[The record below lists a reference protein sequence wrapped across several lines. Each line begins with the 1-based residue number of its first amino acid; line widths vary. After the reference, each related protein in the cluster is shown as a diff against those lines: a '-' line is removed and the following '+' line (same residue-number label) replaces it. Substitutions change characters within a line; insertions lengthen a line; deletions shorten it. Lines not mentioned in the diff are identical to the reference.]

1 MPSSI
6 NIGGSAPTTIGLGI
20 GTGISSGA
28 YTSGFKSGF
37 SPSSMSFNNI
47 GGLNQSVYA
56 AQNSL
61 SQFNQFIQ
69 AQRQQMYGGASNIGS
84 TSSTESTPNIGST
97 SGVGSAIGNNWFA
110 SNASRGIM
118 STAGEMMNMANNAIF
133 SKSSSNRSA
142 NDQSASEIRSN
153 MSDMAIKSGNPIAMA
168 IGLGTKIVDEVMDAT
183 GARSSQISKEVKEK
197 TGITGAARF
206 LNNAM
211 NFLPGNP
218 LAMGGKKL
226 TDAEISQ
233 ETENIR
239 SAFTGTLDDI
249 DAAQSI
255 GGSRVNFMLSGK
267 TRRRMNNYVKEQNRK
282 NNLLTDIS
290 RTNTLRKQSDYAQDL
305 NKQNLNRYSGNTY
318 QNMAVGKEGLKLPN
332 REMLDAI
339 YAKKV
344 TAFKDGGVIG
354 VDSNVIPEGA
364 LHKEL
369 NHMEEYNEKL
379 DKVITDKG
387 IAVVATD
394 KDGKVE
400 QVAEIEKEE
409 IVFRLELTKKIEEL

>member
-69 AQRQQMYGGASNIGS
+69 AQRQQMYGGESNIGS
-84 TSSTESTPNIGST
+84 TSSTESTPNTGST

-168 IGLGTKIVDEVMDAT
+168 IG
-183 GARSSQISKEVKEK
+183 
-197 TGITGAARF
+197 
-206 LNNAM
+206 
-211 NFLPGNP
+211 
-218 LAMGGKKL
+218 
-226 TDAEISQ
+226 
-233 ETENIR
+233 
-239 SAFTGTLDDI
+239 
-249 DAAQSI
+249 
-255 GGSRVNFMLSGK
+255 
-267 TRRRMNNYVKEQNRK
+267 
-282 NNLLTDIS
+282 
-290 RTNTLRKQSDYAQDL
+290 
-305 NKQNLNRYSGNTY
+305 
-318 QNMAVGKEGLKLPN
+318 
-332 REMLDAI
+332 
-339 YAKKV
+339 
-344 TAFKDGGVIG
+344 
-354 VDSNVIPEGA
+354 
-364 LHKEL
+364 
-369 NHMEEYNEKL
+369 
-379 DKVITDKG
+379 
-387 IAVVATD
+387 
-394 KDGKVE
+394 
-400 QVAEIEKEE
+400 
-409 IVFRLELTKKIEEL
+409 